1 MKKLVLN
8 IMMLCLGAIA
18 TTANAG
24 VSYDMQ
30 NGKMAGASGISIG
43 GELYS
48 VTFGDSCSSMYA
60 GCNSA
65 LFDFKT
71 EATAVAAIDALFNQ
85 VFLNNVKVNGT
96 TYNFDSN
103 PELVKSCDRIGF
115 CEIWVPYKALANN
128 QVQSAWKINADTYNG
143 TMYSAYQADYTYGNN
158 TDYMAF
164 TNFEKIVVAADVPEP
179 ASLALFGLGVAG
191 LIASRKKKSR

>member
-1 MKKLVLN
+1 MKKLLNAVL
-8 IMMLCLGAIA
+8 LCAVAVAG
-18 TTANAG
+18 TANAG
-24 VSYDMQ
+24 VTYNMQ
-30 NGKMAGASGISIG
+30 NGKLASASGINIG

-115 CEIWVPYKALANN
+115 CEIWVPYKALPNS

-143 TMYSAYQADYTYGNN
+143 TMYSAYQTYYTYGDN

-164 TNFEKIVVAADVPEP
+164 TNFEKMAVAADVPEP

-191 LIASRKKKSR
+191 LIASRKKKSS